1 MQDKIAQVKTFLSEN
16 VSNELLK
23 NIGLSTAILF
33 VVIVAQLLIHEVV
46 AVVDAIPVFNGVMEL
61 IGLFAFIN
69 FSRNNLMTS
78 EQRTALVDKVNSTYS
93 SVVEWGSNPSFFIVS
108 NLQTVS

>member
-1 MQDKIAQVKTFLSEN
+1 MQEKIAQVKTFLSEN

-61 IGLFAFIN
+61 IGLFTLIN
-69 FSRNNLMTS
+69 FSRNNLMTP
-78 EQRTALVDKVNSTYS
+78 EQRTALVEKVKSTYS
-93 SVVEWGSNPSFFIVS
+93 NVVE
-108 NLQTVS
+108 